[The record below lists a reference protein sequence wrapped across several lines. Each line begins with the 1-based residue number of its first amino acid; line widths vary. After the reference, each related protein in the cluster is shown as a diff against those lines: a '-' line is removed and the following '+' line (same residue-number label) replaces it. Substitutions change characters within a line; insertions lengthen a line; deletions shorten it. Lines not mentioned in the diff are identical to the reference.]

1 MRTIETISPTALKIW
16 ETDRELFY
24 QRYLS
29 DKRPPR
35 EPQTEAMAVGS
46 AFDAFVKS
54 ALHSTFCDPDP
65 AFELNTLLHH
75 QVDDPFMCERARKA
89 GRYLMN
95 CYVECG
101 AYDDLCGMIS
111 AAEQPPRFEFKV
123 TRKVS
128 GVPLLGKP
136 DCWFNLGG
144 TDVILDWKVN
154 GYMSKSATSPRPLY
168 KCCMDTWD
176 IEKYKPTRGGSHK
189 PHKNYDPMFFGG
201 MEIGRHWLEDVDRSW
216 ADQVAIYGWMMG
228 MEPGSEDFI
237 TCIDQF
243 ACKPCE
249 DEYPLIRVA
258 QHRCRI
264 SAFWQFN
271 LITRLQSCWESI
283 QENHIF
289 TDMSKEESIARCEL
303 LDEIEFDD
311 DEFWALC
318 RQKGFMG

>member
-1 MRTIETISPTALKIW
+1 MRTIEAISPTALKVW

-29 DKRPPR
+29 DNRPPR
-35 EPQTEAMAVGS
+35 DPQTEAMAVGS
-46 AFDAFVKS
+46 AFDAYVKS
-54 ALHSTFCDPDP
+54 ALHSEFCLP
-65 AFELNTLLHH
+65 APGYSVDELLET
-75 QVDDPFMCERARKA
+75 QVDDPIMRPFASKA
-89 GRYLMN
+89 GSYLMDR
-95 CYVECG
+95 YMECG
-101 AYDDLCGMIS
+101 AFDELREDLGRS
-111 AAEQPPRFEFKV
+111 EQYPRFEFKIV
-123 TRKVS
+123 REVS

-136 DCWFNLGG
+136 DCWFYLE

-154 GYMSKSATSPRPLY
+154 GYMGSSATSPRPGY
-168 KCCMDTWD
+168 KMCRDTWG
-176 IEKYKPTRGGSHK
+176 IEQGKPTRGGNK
-189 PHKNYDPMFFGG
+189 PHKKYQPVQFGG
-201 MEIGRHWLEDVDRSW
+201 MEIGNHWLEDVDKSW
-216 ADQVAIYGWMMG
+216 ADQLSIYGWMLG

-243 ACKPCE
+243 ACKPGE
-249 DEYPLIRVA
+249 PYPLVRVA

-283 QENHIF
+283 QDNHIF
-289 TDMSKEESIARCEL
+289 TDLPKDESIARCEL
-303 LDEIEFDD
+303 IDQIEYDD